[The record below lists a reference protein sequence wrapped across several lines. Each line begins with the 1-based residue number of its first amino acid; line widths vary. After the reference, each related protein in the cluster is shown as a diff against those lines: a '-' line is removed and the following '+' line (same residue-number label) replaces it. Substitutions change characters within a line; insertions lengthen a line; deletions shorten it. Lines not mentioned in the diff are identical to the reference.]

1 MSDDETFIVP
11 HVPVHSQLGL
21 PGHLQ
26 NTHTHRYQG
35 FRSSEATSSL
45 SRTNRQAEVVLVLA
59 VDGVG
64 EVLVAGLRE
73 TVLLIQDV
81 QDPYQLGLHQ
91 VWKQDGESAAVQR
104 LAATC

>member
-1 MSDDETFIVP
+1 M
-11 HVPVHSQLGL
+11 
-21 PGHLQ
+21 
-26 NTHTHRYQG
+26 
-35 FRSSEATSSL
+35 

-73 TVLLIQDV
+73 TVLLVQNV
-81 QDPYQLGLHQ
+81 QDPHQLGLHQ